1 LAAKEGID
9 VEQPLINEGEK
20 NNDRELIEDFL
31 VKVKEA
37 QKAIINME
45 KNNDNMK
52 DITDKQASDNKA
64 ANQQSNHSHT
74 HLCSAHRADQ

>member
-1 LAAKEGID
+1 M
-9 VEQPLINEGEK
+9 EQPLINEGEK

>member
-1 LAAKEGID
+1 M
-9 VEQPLINEGEK
+9 EQPLMNDGEK

-45 KNNDNMK
+45 KNNESMRE
-52 DITDKQASDNKA
+52 ITDKQANDNKA
-64 ANQQSNHSHT
+64 ANQQSNYYTHS
-74 HLCSAHRADQ
+74 LM

>member
-45 KNNDNMK
+45 KNNDNMR
-52 DITDKQASDNKA
+52 DITDK
-64 ANQQSNHSHT
+64 
-74 HLCSAHRADQ
+74 

>member
-1 LAAKEGID
+1 MAAKEGID
-9 VEQPLINEGEK
+9 VEQPLMNEGEK

-52 DITDKQASDNKA
+52 DITDKQANDNKA
-64 ANQQSNHSHT
+64 ANQ
-74 HLCSAHRADQ
+74 

>member
-1 LAAKEGID
+1 M
-9 VEQPLINEGEK
+9 EQPLINEGEK

-45 KNNDNMK
+45 KNNDNMR
-52 DITDKQASDNKA
+52 DITDKQAGDNKA
-64 ANQQSNHSHT
+64 ANQQSKHLHT
-74 HLCSAHRADQ
+74 HSCSAH

>member
-45 KNNDNMK
+45 KNNDNMR
-52 DITDKQASDNKA
+52 DITDKQAGDNKA
-64 ANQQSNHSHT
+64 ANQQSKHSHT
-74 HLCSAHRADQ
+74 HSCSAH